1 MDIDREKYKA
11 LYEYQKL
18 QFEDESKNCI
28 ATNIPDICQLYFI
41 KCLKVLGDCW
51 LLAPCRPFML

>member
-18 QFEDESKNCI
+18 QFEDEKGPFFRLEI
-28 ATNIPDICQLYFI
+28 L
-41 KCLKVLGDCW
+41 VLDVCKQN
-51 LLAPCRPFML
+51 